1 MRGDSGDRTGTA
13 AHFRGMYRS
22 TLTPSVLI
30 MPALIVRDCGEQ
42 SRRDA
47 ACEGGENI
55 NVPRQKHEKIDLSY
69 LIYLIK
75 AR

>member
-47 ACEGGENI
+47 ACEGGRI
-55 NVPRQKHEKIDLSY
+55 IMYVGADLSY

>member
-55 NVPRQKHEKIDLSY
+55 NVPLGKIDLSY